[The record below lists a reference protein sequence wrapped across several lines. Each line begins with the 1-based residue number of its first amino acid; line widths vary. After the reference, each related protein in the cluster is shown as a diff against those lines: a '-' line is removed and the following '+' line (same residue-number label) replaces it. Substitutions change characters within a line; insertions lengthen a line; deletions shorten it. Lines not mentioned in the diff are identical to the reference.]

1 MKRVA
6 ILVYS
11 LDNGGAERIAGLLSK
26 HLSKRYH
33 VYLFMT
39 EPSRIVY
46 DYEGEIID
54 VGPHERM
61 EENILREKRRLAID
75 VSISFMERMNFSNIR
90 TKNRER
96 VIVSE
101 RCAQSQLGPRHT
113 GEDMMIRRCYPY
125 ADAVVA
131 LSKGVA
137 SDLAKEYG
145 VPAHLLRVIYN
156 FVDQEGVR
164 KKAAG
169 PIDED
174 TAAFLGGGAYY
185 VALGRLEP
193 QKNHRRM
200 ILQFEQFL
208 KRGYPDAKLLILG
221 SGALRE
227 QLDALIKDRRLE
239 ENIRII
245 PFAKNPFPYL
255 ARARGMIFSS
265 QFEGFGNVILEA
277 MGTGTPVITTDCL
290 AGPRELLADRWDYST
305 PMLPVTE
312 CPRGLL
318 VTNSA
323 TEDQGQT
330 FYLADAM
337 ERLWTDDDL
346 RQRLSL
352 AGKQY
357 FLSYSNNALLDE
369 WISVIEGPGRNLINP
384 LAYEHEQ
391 LDRAGRIVIYG
402 AGLWGKS
409 ICQAL
414 QTRYQI
420 ESFVVTKMGA
430 EESCM
435 ELPIRELASLQAD
448 AEEITVVIGVSDLYI
463 DEIVRYC
470 LDKGFKRLVFP
481 FLGTSVPELCCL
493 VGESDDGGKA

>member
-1 MKRVA
+1 MKRIA
-6 ILVYS
+6 ILVHS

-26 HLSKRYH
+26 YLSNRYR

-46 DYEGEIID
+46 DYEGEIVD
-54 VGPHERM
+54 VGPDERM

-75 VSISFMERMNFSNIR
+75 VSISFLERMNFSNIR
-90 TKNRER
+90 TKNGER
-96 VIVSE
+96 VIITE
-101 RCAQSQLGPRHT
+101 HAAQSRFKPRHS
-113 GEDMMIRRCYPY
+113 GEDMMLRRCYPY
-125 ADAVVA
+125 ADAIVSV
-131 LSKGVA
+131 SKGVA
-137 SDLAKEYG
+137 LDLAEVYD
-145 VPAHLLRVIYN
+145 VPVQLLHSIYN
-156 FVDQEGVR
+156 FVEQEGIQEKVR
-164 KKAAG
+164 EC
-169 PIDED
+169 IDND
-174 TAAFLGGGAYY
+174 TTVFLNGGAYY

-208 KRGYPDAKLLILG
+208 NRGYPDAKLLILG

-227 QLDALIKDRRLE
+227 ELDVLVKNRRLE
-239 ENIRII
+239 RNIRII
-245 PFAKNPFPYL
+245 PFVKNPFPYL
-255 ARARGMIFSS
+255 ARARGMILSS
-265 QFEGFGNVILEA
+265 QFEGFGNVIVEA
-277 MGTGTPVITTDCL
+277 MSTGTPVIATDCL

-305 PMLPVTE
+305 PMPPVAE

-318 VTNSA
+318 VTNIG

-357 FLSYSNNALLDE
+357 FLSYSNALLDE
-369 WISVIEGPGRNLINP
+369 WISVIEGPERNQENP
-384 LAYEHEQ
+384 LAYEYEQ
-391 LDRAGRIVIYG
+391 LDRAKRIVIYG
-402 AGLWGKS
+402 AGLYGRQ

-414 QTRYQI
+414 QARYQI
-420 ESFVVTKMGA
+420 ESFAVTKMG
-430 EESCM
+430 EEKNCM
-435 ELPIRELASLQAD
+435 GLPIRELASLQAD
-448 AEEITVVIGVSDLYI
+448 AEEITVVIGVGDRYI
-463 DEIVRYC
+463 DETVRYC

-493 VGESDDGGKA
+493 TGGSDDREKA